1 MALLVMFVFFFFFF
15 NDTATT
21 EIYTLSLHDAL
32 PISWEK
38 SRRGSAARPAGRSA
52 PACRGCRRGRCRRS
66 CRVLGQPRGRCGER
80 LEALPHQLHSGV
92 HRAVPCEPAGAQVFD
107 ARGPHFRHGGDP
119 TRDARA
125 LVERQGER
133 GTQPVRAPARDGDR
147 IAHRRDPG
155 GVARGFGRRRERVQV
170 RDQEAQVR
178 ADAASLVVVEQ
189 VHAHKKTPAV
199 GETVGVISHEG
210 GSGRTPSPAAK
221 IPEPSPAL
229 YRLLPPI
236 FYPMPRLAIAQIR
249 PSKGDYA
256 ANLQKIGGVLA
267 QIAKPD
273 PPLHLVIFPATVTS
287 GYFVEGGVPDVAVTA
302 GTVFRDLTWEH
313 EAASAPPI
321 DVAVGFYEVF
331 QNHFYNSCLY
341 ASLGNAPSDSAS
353 PRNASSGHAS
363 PGIRHV
369 HRKVFLPTY
378 GVFDEER
385 FVERGRDI
393 QAFDTRFGRVA
404 MLICEDA
411 WHSITGTI
419 AALQGAQL
427 VIVPSASPARG
438 TGMDEEGTR
447 LPTSVVRWERILKGI
462 AAEPGVWVAFASLVG
477 FEGGKGFPGG
487 SVLVSPG
494 GEIVLRGPLFEEAV
508 LTYDLDFE
516 ELTRARAESP
526 LLANLEGN
534 LPLLIKNLGKGE
546 RGKGKGKARAAE
558 FDPATNGASVKS
570 AIRNPQSAI
579 HLVGKGVEEGDP
591 LAIDPDLARRWLTSF
606 LKDEVVRRRGF
617 TKGIVG
623 LSGGVDSSL
632 TAFLAVEALG
642 KQNVIAVRMPYK
654 TSSPESLQHA
664 QLVID
669 QLGIEALTIDISAA
683 VDGYLSQVETN
694 GAADPTRRGNVMAR
708 ERMIV
713 LFDLSAKYKALPIG
727 TSNKSERLLG
737 YFTWHADD
745 TPPVNP
751 LGDLFKTQVR
761 ALARHVGV
769 PDVILRKP
777 PTPDL
782 VPGQTT
788 EGDYGI
794 SYDKVDRIL
803 YYLIRGMKPEDIVSR
818 GFTRE
823 EVDKVERRL
832 ESTHWKRRLPTV
844 AVMSQTAIGE
854 FYLRPVDY

>member
-1 MALLVMFVFFFFFF
+1 
-15 NDTATT
+15 
-21 EIYTLSLHDAL
+21 
-32 PISWEK
+32 
-38 SRRGSAARPAGRSA
+38 
-52 PACRGCRRGRCRRS
+52 
-66 CRVLGQPRGRCGER
+66 
-80 LEALPHQLHSGV
+80 
-92 HRAVPCEPAGAQVFD
+92 
-107 ARGPHFRHGGDP
+107 
-119 TRDARA
+119 
-125 LVERQGER
+125 
-133 GTQPVRAPARDGDR
+133 
-147 IAHRRDPG
+147 
-155 GVARGFGRRRERVQV
+155 
-170 RDQEAQVR
+170 
-178 ADAASLVVVEQ
+178 
-189 VHAHKKTPAV
+189 
-199 GETVGVISHEG
+199 
-210 GSGRTPSPAAK
+210 
-221 IPEPSPAL
+221 
-229 YRLLPPI
+229 
-236 FYPMPRLAIAQIR
+236 MPRIAIAQIR
-249 PSKGDYA
+249 PSKGEYA

-267 QIAKPD
+267 QIAKLD
-273 PPLHLVIFPATVTS
+273 PPVDLVIFPETVTS
-287 GYFVEGGVPDVAVTA
+287 GYFVEGGVRDVAVTA
-302 GTVFRDLTWEH
+302 GTLFRDLTVEH
-313 EAASAPPI
+313 EAAAAPPI

-341 ASLGNAPSDSAS
+341 ASLGNASPGNASLGHASPGSAS
-353 PRNASSGHAS
+353 LGNASPGSASTGHAS
-363 PGIRHV
+363 PGIKHV

-393 QAFDTRFGRVA
+393 QAFDTRVGRVA
-404 MLICEDA
+404 ILICEDA

-447 LPTSVVRWERILKGI
+447 LPASVVRWERILKGI
-462 AAEPGVWVAFASLVG
+462 ADEHGVWVAFASLVG

-487 SVLVSPG
+487 SVIVSPG

-516 ELTRARAESP
+516 EITRARAESP
-526 LLANLEGN
+526 LLADLEVN
-534 LPLLIKNLGKGE
+534 LPHLIKNLGTREGG
-546 RGKGKGKARAAE
+546 RGTGKRKAVR
-558 FDPATNGASVKS
+558 FDLATNGSHPSPVPRPAS
-570 AIRNPQSAI
+570 PI
-579 HLVGKGVEEGDP
+579 HIIGRGVEEGDP

-623 LSGGVDSSL
+623 VSGGVDSSL

-642 KQNVIAVRMPYK
+642 KENLIAVRMPYK

-669 QLGIEALTIDISAA
+669 QLGIQALTVDITAA
-683 VDGYLSQVETN
+683 VDGYLSQV
-694 GAADPTRRGNVMAR
+694 GDADPTRRGNVMAR

-713 LFDLSAKYKALPIG
+713 LFDLSAKYRALPLG
-727 TSNKSERLLG
+727 TGNKSERLLG

-769 PDVILRKP
+769 PEVILQKP

-803 YYLIRGMKPEDIVSR
+803 YYLIRGMRSDDIVAR

-854 FYLRPVDY
+854 FYRRPVDY

>member
-1 MALLVMFVFFFFFF
+1 
-15 NDTATT
+15 
-21 EIYTLSLHDAL
+21 
-32 PISWEK
+32 
-38 SRRGSAARPAGRSA
+38 
-52 PACRGCRRGRCRRS
+52 
-66 CRVLGQPRGRCGER
+66 
-80 LEALPHQLHSGV
+80 
-92 HRAVPCEPAGAQVFD
+92 
-107 ARGPHFRHGGDP
+107 
-119 TRDARA
+119 
-125 LVERQGER
+125 
-133 GTQPVRAPARDGDR
+133 
-147 IAHRRDPG
+147 
-155 GVARGFGRRRERVQV
+155 
-170 RDQEAQVR
+170 
-178 ADAASLVVVEQ
+178 
-189 VHAHKKTPAV
+189 
-199 GETVGVISHEG
+199 
-210 GSGRTPSPAAK
+210 
-221 IPEPSPAL
+221 
-229 YRLLPPI
+229 
-236 FYPMPRLAIAQIR
+236 MPRLAVAQIR
-249 PSKGDYA
+249 PSKGEYA
-256 ANLQKIGGVLA
+256 ANLRKIGGVLA
-267 QIAKPD
+267 QIAKLE
-273 PPLHLVIFPATVTS
+273 PPVDLVIFPETATS
-287 GYFVEGGVPDVAVTA
+287 GYFVEGGVRDVAVTA
-302 GTVFRDLTWEH
+302 GTLFRDLTLEH
-313 EAASAPPI
+313 AAAGAPPI

-341 ASLGNAPSDSAS
+341 ASLGNASSGNAP
-353 PRNASSGHAS
+353 PGNASR
-363 PGIRHV
+363 ILHV

-385 FVERGRDI
+385 FVDRGRDI
-393 QAFDTRFGRVA
+393 QALDTRWGRVA
-404 MLICEDA
+404 VLICEDA

-419 AALQGAQL
+419 VALQGAQL

-438 TGMDEEGTR
+438 TGTDEEGTR
-447 LPTSVVRWERILKGI
+447 LPASVVRWERILKGI
-462 AAEPGVWVAFASLVG
+462 ADEHGVWVAFASLVG

-487 SVLVSPG
+487 SVIVSPG

-516 ELTRARAESP
+516 EITRARAESP
-526 LLANLEGN
+526 LLADLEVN
-534 LPLLIKNLGKGE
+534 LPHLIKNLGTREGG
-546 RGKGKGKARAAE
+546 RGTGKRKAVR
-558 FDPATNGASVKS
+558 FDPATNGSHPSPVPLPAS
-570 AIRNPQSAI
+570 PI
-579 HLVGKGVEEGDP
+579 HIIGRGVEEGDP

-623 LSGGVDSSL
+623 VSGGVDSSL

-642 KQNVIAVRMPYK
+642 KENVIAVRMPYK

-669 QLGIEALTIDISAA
+669 QLGIQALTVDISPA
-683 VDGYLSQVETN
+683 VDGYLSQVEKN
-694 GAADPTRRGNVMAR
+694 GDADPTRRGNVMAR

-713 LFDLSAKYKALPIG
+713 LFDLSAKYRALPLG
-727 TSNKSERLLG
+727 TGNKSERLLG

-769 PDVILRKP
+769 PDVILQKP

-803 YYLIRGMKPEDIVSR
+803 YYLIRGMKPEDIVAR